1 MAAKEPLIVARK
13 RMAGALGAAGRQL
26 WRRQDIG
33 DNDLLILDL
42 VSEALVRLGAIL
54 RPSVGR
60 PAEEVLSEGPGHVWA
75 QARLLADLA
84 TRKSPDSVQ
93 PKQLKFKHH
102 KFNPH
107 ALPFVP
113 STIGVAATDGHEVV
127 LPLLQDPDHEDD
139 EHEEGMDLYFG
150 DVERESVAKEL
161 SDSVSDCDSP
171 QAPAPVRLLEGYGFG
186 SASSGAMPPCDKG
199 SGVTGDDRAFLAGTL
214 RTREAPWSERLRMK
228 RAKKKTR
235 AELQQWRV
243 FADRRRALSLEAY
256 TSRFKGGWIY
266 CDGIQVPKT
275 VEGLEELRRRTGA
288 VMTLAEATREHPL
301 ERGCM
306 LC

>member
-1 MAAKEPLIVARK
+1 MAAKEPLIVARR

-33 DNDLLILDL
+33 DTDLLILDL

-84 TRKSPDSVQ
+84 TRKSPDIVQ

-102 KFNPH
+102 NFNPH
-107 ALPFVP
+107 ALPYVP

-127 LPLLQDPDHEDD
+127 LPLLQDPDHGDD
-139 EHEEGMDLYFG
+139 EHEEGLDLDFG
-150 DVERESVAKEL
+150 DVERESVVKEL
-161 SDSVSDCDSP
+161 SDCVSDSVSP
-171 QAPAPVRLLEGYGFG
+171 QAPAPVRLLEDYRCG
-186 SASSGAMPPCDKG
+186 SASTCALPPCDKG
-199 SGVTGDDRAFLAGTL
+199 TGVTGDDSAFLAGAP
-214 RTREAPWSERLRMK
+214 RTREAPLSERLRLK
-228 RAKKKTR
+228 RAKTKNR

-243 FADRRRALSLEAY
+243 SADRRRDRSLEAY
-256 TSRFKGGWIY
+256 QRRFKGGSIY

-275 VEGLEELRRRTGA
+275 VKGLEELKRRTGA
-288 VMTLAEATREHPL
+288 VMTLAEATRERKG
-301 ERGCM
+301 ECV